1 MLCYL
6 LDVNHACSTSISYL
20 SLSPVIGA
28 LLEIE
33 QDLIRPTNGSSDFS
47 LSDLRNILTRL
58 WTVAESQRS
67 SFSSFRGSKVEWI
80 HVSRLCD
87 LKRPG
92 ELSGP
97 TKCQKAGTKT
107 QSGTKFKV
115 SSAISK
121 WVLTSHIFLPDLR
134 WYKECEEVF
143 SCDWPLQE
151 TTEYLRIL
159 SNLKSTGSKS
169 FLCKK
174 PEGIRGNLVTQKA
187 FFRSK
192 NILFVR
198 NNDCFGYKR

>member
-121 WVLTSHIFLPDLR
+121 WVLTSHIFFTRSALIQGMWRSVFLR
-134 WYKECEEVF
+134 LTFARNDGIPANPFKFEKHRVQKF
-143 SCDWPLQE
+143 SLQKAGRDMGE
-151 TTEYLRIL
+151 LGY
-159 SNLKSTGSKS
+159 SKS
-169 FLCKK
+169 FLS
-174 PEGIRGNLVTQKA
+174 I
-187 FFRSK
+187 
-192 NILFVR
+192 
-198 NNDCFGYKR
+198 

>member
-20 SLSPVIGA
+20 SLGPVIGA

-58 WTVAESQRS
+58 WTVAEFQRS

-121 WVLTSHIFLPDLR
+121 WVLTSHIFFTRSALIQGMWRSVFLRLTFARNKKRRNTCESFQIWKAPGPKVFFAKSRKGYGGTWLLKKLSFDLKI
-134 WYKECEEVF
+134 Y
-143 SCDWPLQE
+143 
-151 TTEYLRIL
+151 YL
-159 SNLKSTGSKS
+159 
-169 FLCKK
+169 
-174 PEGIRGNLVTQKA
+174 
-187 FFRSK
+187 
-192 NILFVR
+192 
-198 NNDCFGYKR
+198 